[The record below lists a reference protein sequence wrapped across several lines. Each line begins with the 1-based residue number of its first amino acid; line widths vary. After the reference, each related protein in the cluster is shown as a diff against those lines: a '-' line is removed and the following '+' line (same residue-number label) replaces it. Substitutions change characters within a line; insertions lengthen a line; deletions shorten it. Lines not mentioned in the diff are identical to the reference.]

1 MRENTKMAFATGFD
15 FSLHLSFEGSGSKE
29 ENTVIQPSVDQHV
42 AKQMAWP
49 GAEKILFCNRCPELN
64 WRKT

>member
-1 MRENTKMAFATGFD
+1 MRENSKMAFATGFD

-29 ENTVIQPSVDQHV
+29 ARSFNQVLISMLQSN
-42 AKQMAWP
+42 MAWP
-49 GAEKILFCNRCPELN
+49 GAEKILFCKCPELN